1 MNKEIY
7 TVKVFGTFKEVKKI
21 FWLALATGVFFLLGI
36 NAYKMRIDFGI
47 IWIILIIISIV
58 FSVIAF
64 ISVNRFITGNK
75 DVIINVTDN
84 LFIFPSV
91 DRKDYLKIP
100 LNSIFGVS
108 KENIPIVNEKT
119 GNINYTYKIEIHSTC
134 LNTPLI
140 YNSFDSS
147 SVRDRLYL
155 LLASNNNLK

>member
-7 TVKVFGTFKEVKKI
+7 TVKVFGTFKEIKNI
-21 FWLALATGVFFLLGI
+21 FWLVLATGVFFLLGF
-36 NAYKMRIDFGI
+36 NAYKMRIDW
-47 IWIILIIISIV
+47 WIILIILGVI
-58 FSVIAF
+58 FSVMAF
-64 ISVNRFITGNK
+64 KTLNRFITGNK

-84 LFIFPSV
+84 LFVYPSV
-91 DRKDYLKIP
+91 DRREYLEIP

-119 GNINYTYKIEIHSTC
+119 GNISYTYKIEIHSTS

-140 YNSFDSS
+140 YSSFDSS

-155 LLASNNNLK
+155 LLASSNNLQ

>member
-7 TVKVFGTFKEVKKI
+7 TVKVYGTFKEVKNI
-21 FWLALATGVFFLLGI
+21 FWLVLAAGVFFLLVPS
-36 NAYKMRIDFGI
+36 AYKARIDFGI
-47 IWIILIIISIV
+47 SWIILIILGVI
-58 FSVIAF
+58 FSVMAF
-64 ISVNRFITGNK
+64 KTINRFISGNK

-84 LFIFPSV
+84 LFVYPSV
-91 DRKDYLKIP
+91 DRREYLEIP

-119 GNINYTYKIEIHSTC
+119 GNISYTYKIEIHSTC

-140 YNSFDSS
+140 YSSFDSS

-155 LLASNNNLK
+155 LLASSNNLQ

>member
-7 TVKVFGTFKEVKKI
+7 TVKVYGTFKEVKNI
-21 FWLALATGVFFLLGI
+21 FWLVLATGVFFLLGI
-36 NAYKMRIDFGI
+36 NAYKMDFGI
-47 IWIILIIISIV
+47 TWIILLIILGVI
-58 FSVIAF
+58 FSVMAF
-64 ISVNRFITGNK
+64 KTINRFITGNK

-84 LFIFPSV
+84 LFLFPSV
-91 DRKDYLKIP
+91 DRKDYLTIP

-119 GNINYTYKIEIHSTC
+119 GNISYTYKIEIHSTS

-140 YNSFDSS
+140 FSSFDSS

-155 LLASNNNLK
+155 LLASSNNLK

>member
-7 TVKVFGTFKEVKKI
+7 TVKVFGTFKEIKNI
-21 FWLALATGVFFLLGI
+21 FWLTLATGVSFLLGF

-47 IWIILIIISIV
+47 TWIILIILGAI
-58 FSVIAF
+58 FSVMAF
-64 ISVNRFITGNK
+64 KTLNRFITGNK

-84 LFIFPSV
+84 LFLFPSE

-108 KENIPIVNEKT
+108 KENIPTVNEKT
-119 GNINYTYKIEIHSTC
+119 GNVSYTYKIEIHSTS

-140 YNSFDSS
+140 YSSFDSS

-155 LLASNNNLK
+155 LLASSNNLK

>member
-7 TVKVFGTFKEVKKI
+7 TVKVYGTFKEVKNI
-21 FWLALATGVFFLLGI
+21 FWLVLAACVFFWLGPK
-36 NAYKMRIDFGI
+36 AYKARIDFGI
-47 IWIILIIISIV
+47 SWIILIILGVI
-58 FSVIAF
+58 FSVMAF
-64 ISVNRFITGNK
+64 KTINRFISGNK

-84 LFIFPSV
+84 LFVYPSV
-91 DRKDYLKIP
+91 DRKEYLEIP

-119 GNINYTYKIEIHSTC
+119 GNISYTYKIEIHSTC

-140 YNSFDSS
+140 YSSFDSS

-155 LLASNNNLK
+155 LLASSNNLQ

>member
-7 TVKVFGTFKEVKKI
+7 TVKVFGTFKEIKNI

-36 NAYKMRIDFGI
+36 NTYKRRIDWGI
-47 IWIILIIISIV
+47 MWIILIIISV
-58 FSVIAF
+58 AFLVMVF
-64 ISVNRFITGNK
+64 ISINRFITGKK
-75 DVIINVTDN
+75 DIIINVTDN

-91 DRKDYLKIP
+91 DRKDYLEIP

-119 GNINYTYKIEIHSTC
+119 GNISYVYKIEIHSTC

-140 YNSFDSS
+140 YNSFDSGS
-147 SVRDRLYL
+147 IRDRLYL
-155 LLASNNNLK
+155 LLASNNNLR

>member
-7 TVKVFGTFKEVKKI
+7 TIKVFGTFKEVKNI
-21 FWLALATGVFFLLGI
+21 FWLVLGTIVFFLLGI
-36 NAYKMRIDFGI
+36 NAYKSRVDWGMV
-47 IWIILIIISIV
+47 WIILIIISIALSVMV
-58 FSVIAF
+58 FIL
-64 ISVNRFITGNK
+64 INRFITGKK

-91 DRKDYLKIP
+91 DRKDYLEIP

-108 KENIPIVNEKT
+108 KENIPRVNEKT
-119 GNINYTYKIEIHSTC
+119 GNISYEYKIEIHSTC

-140 YNSFDSS
+140 YNSFDSGS
-147 SVRDRLYL
+147 IRDRLYL